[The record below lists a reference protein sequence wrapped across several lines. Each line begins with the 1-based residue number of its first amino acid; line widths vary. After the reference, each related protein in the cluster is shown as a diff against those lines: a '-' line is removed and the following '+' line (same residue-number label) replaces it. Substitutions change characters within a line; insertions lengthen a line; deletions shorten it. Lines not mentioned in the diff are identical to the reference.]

1 MDTSEYQVSDLGGV
15 ENYWENYQL
24 DVDAV
29 FRPGNHIPFS
39 ETAFD
44 DLEVGESAENPILP
58 KEEEDSPPPTT
69 PVSKRATKSLH
80 CWEVVHLDKE

>member
-1 MDTSEYQVSDLGGV
+1 MDTSEYQVSDLGDV
-15 ENYWENYQL
+15 ETYWENYQL

-29 FRPGNHIPFS
+29 CRPGTDIPFS
-39 ETAFD
+39 ATAFD
-44 DLEVGESAENPILP
+44 DLEMGESAEKLILP
-58 KEEEDSPPPTT
+58 KVEEDSPPTT